1 MGEFTEYRTAF
12 FKEIIAHGVSEREDL
27 KKAFPLG
34 WAVPDKTLYSWLRKV
49 QRLPEFSTQRRYV
62 NRFKLGADPEFVF
75 TKKRESPKR
84 RYDEN
89 GDPLDPRPED
99 GDPLETRVDATNL
112 GMRQGQ
118 AFGADNNGR
127 LAEIR
132 PHPSRSALKVCASVM
147 NTLRWMGVC
156 FPETLNLG
164 WKCGAF
170 VHGDGIGG
178 HVHFGRKRPTRRVE
192 IAALDVL
199 SDMFLALGVYPAKE
213 ITARRNGDR
222 LGQHYGMPG
231 DFRLQ
236 SHGYEYRTFPS
247 WLDSPALA
255 FLTLTLAKLAVH
267 NPELMLSFPVTGT
280 SKLQFQRLWNLLA
293 YYKEV
298 DDDALLACYILRR
311 GLPKHE
317 GKDFREAWGVQ
328 KKTSE
333 NVPHLIPRDIPAG
346 PVDVAEM
353 FTHLYEGKPVAMRFP
368 TATWSPFDP
377 PKGYEMIINR
387 AQTVQ
392 VKGLGE
398 LIWDL
403 CSYQGTKLQIVGGQ
417 REGYAITVSRAMAA
431 LLPSNWRRNLDPG
444 MTARIQDDYSGQ
456 VVCISPEWR
465 EGPRAKQTRK
475 LLLGGMFPI
484 WKVHNMSNDAY
495 KQWMDSRGEK
505 KATSSWK
512 SKVLVETSP
521 GGF

>member
-1 MGEFTEYRTAF
+1 MGEFAEYRTAF

-75 TKKRESPKR
+75 VRKRAARISR
-84 RYDEN
+84 DEEY
-89 GDPLDPRPED
+89 PSSEVAS
-99 GDPLETRVDATNL
+99 DPLEQRVDAHNL

-156 FPETLNLG
+156 FPAIFDLG

-178 HVHFGRKRPTRRVE
+178 HVHFGRKRPTRQVE

-199 SDMFLALGVYPAKE
+199 SDMFLALGVYPMKE
-213 ITARRNGDR
+213 VTARRNGDR
-222 LGQHYGMPG
+222 LGQHYGAPG

-247 WLDSPALA
+247 WLDSPSLA
-255 FLTLTLAKLAVH
+255 FLTLTLAKLVVH
-267 NPELMLSFPVTGT
+267 NPELVLSFPVTG
-280 SKLQFQRLWNLLA
+280 SAKLQFQRLWNLLA

-317 GKDFREAWGVQ
+317 GKDFKGTWGVGM
-328 KKTSE
+328 KTPE
-333 NVPHLIPRDIPAG
+333 AAPRLVPRDIPAG

-353 FTHLYEGKPVAMRFP
+353 FAHLYEGKPLTSRYP
-368 TATWSPFDP
+368 TATWSPLNP
-377 PKGYEMIINR
+377 PKGYEMAINR
-387 AQTVQ
+387 AQTIQ

-403 CSYQGTKLQIVGGQ
+403 CCPEGMKLQIAGAT
-417 REGYAITVSRAMAA
+417 REGRSIVMSRVMASF
-431 LLPSNWRRNLDPG
+431 LPRNWRSKLDPG
-444 MTARIQDDYSGQ
+444 MTATISDDYSGCTI
-456 VVCISPEWR
+456 CISPEWR

-484 WKVHNMSNDAY
+484 WKVHNMSSDAY
-495 KQWMDSRGEK
+495 TQWKEGREEK
-505 KATSSWK
+505 KAPSYWK